1 MVIPPASH
9 PTASLLQAAQS
20 GDPGAF
26 DRLFARLAP
35 RLRWYVGMRLGPQ
48 LRQSVEPE
56 DVLQETFSAAW
67 KGLGGFED
75 RGPGSLLRWFFALAE
90 NRLKTMASASRAQ
103 RRDRRRTVAG
113 GPADAA
119 LALEADPRTGPCTRA
134 GRIELRL
141 RIAAAVDE
149 LPADERAAILARV
162 IDGRPLADVAQQLGR
177 SESAVRRLVA
187 KAAANLGRLLDG
199 EGQA

>member
-1 MVIPPASH
+1 MVIPPSSH
-9 PTASLLQAAQS
+9 PTAGLLQAAQS
-20 GDPGAF
+20 GDSGAF

-35 RLRWYVGMRLGPQ
+35 RLRWYVGMRLGAQ
-48 LRQSVEPE
+48 LRQSVEAD

-67 KGLGGFED
+67 RGLGGFED

-90 NRLKTMASASRAQ
+90 NRLKSMASASRAQ

-134 GRIELRL
+134 ERVELRL
-141 RIAAAVDE
+141 RIASAMHE
-149 LPADERAAILARV
+149 LAPDERAAILGRV
-162 IDGRPLADVAQQLGR
+162 IDGRPLADLAVELGR

-187 KAAANLGRLLDG
+187 KAAAKLGRMLDG
-199 EGQA
+199 EVQA